1 MKIHRMLAVVAGMF
15 LAGCGGGDDPGE
27 DNTPPVTCSA
37 ANCTGCCFNNTCQT
51 GNTASACGKAGAAC
65 MACNAAQ
72 VCKTDQTCGADPA
85 GVWYVQ
91 PTSAQITASNNGTA
105 WDADGSAP
113 DVFVEMLCPGATAS
127 SFTPEVESYTPAWT
141 SGGCTATAGRL
152 LTEPWAFRVWDSDVS
167 VNDTIT
173 GVLLYQFKEADLS
186 AGRVTL
192 QPSGG
197 MMSITLG
204 VRKQP

>member
-1 MKIHRMLAVVAGMF
+1 MKIHRMLAVVAGLF

-27 DNTPPVTCSA
+27 PSTPPVTCSA
-37 ANCTGCCFNNTCQT
+37 ANCSGCCFNNVCQT
-51 GNTASACGKAGAAC
+51 GNTASACGRAGAAC
-65 MACNAAQ
+65 KACNAAQ

-85 GVWYVQ
+85 GVWLVQ
-91 PTSAQITASNNGTA
+91 PLSAQITASNNGTA

-113 DVFVEMLCPGATAS
+113 DVFVEMQCPGTTVVTV
-127 SFTPEVESYTPAWT
+127 TPEVESYTPAWT

-152 LTEPWAFRVWDSDVS
+152 LSEPWAFRLWDSDIS

-173 GVLLYQFKEADLS
+173 GVLLYQFREEDFT

-197 MMSITLG
+197 MTSITLG
-204 VRKQP
+204 IRKQP

>member
-1 MKIHRMLAVVAGMF
+1 MKIHRMLAVVAGLS

-37 ANCTGCCFNNTCQT
+37 ANCAGCCFNNTCQT
-51 GNTASACGKAGAAC
+51 GNTASACGKAGATC
-65 MACNAAQ
+65 QTCNAAQ
-72 VCKTDQTCGADPA
+72 VCKTEQTCGADPA
-85 GVWYVQ
+85 GVWLVQ
-91 PTSAQITASNNGTA
+91 PLSAQITANNNGSA

-113 DVFVEMLCPGATAS
+113 DVFVEMQCPGATLA
-127 SFTPEVESYTPAWT
+127 SFTPEVESYTPAWA

-152 LTEPWAFRVWDSDVS
+152 LSEPWGFRVWDSDIS

-173 GVLLYQFKEADLS
+173 GVLLYQFREEDLT

-192 QPSGG
+192 QSSGG
-197 MMSITLG
+197 MTSITVG

>member
-1 MKIHRMLAVVAGMF
+1 MLAVVVGLF

-65 MACNAAQ
+65 KACNAAQ
-72 VCKTDQTCGADPA
+72 VCKTEQTCGADPA
-85 GVWYVQ
+85 GVWFVQ

-113 DVFVEMLCPGATAS
+113 DVFVEMQCPGATVTS
-127 SFTPEVESYTPAWT
+127 VTPEVESYTPAWT
-141 SGGCTATAGRL
+141 SGGCTGTAGRL
-152 LTEPWAFRVWDSDVS
+152 LAEPWAFRVWDSDVS

-173 GVLLYQFKEADLS
+173 GVLLYQFREEDFT

-197 MMSITLG
+197 MTSITLT